1 MFTHFYVHKVKST
14 SNKYNLE
21 VTNYF
26 DLVDISTC
34 GCGVNKINIW

>member
-1 MFTHFYVHKVKST
+1 MFTPFYVHKVKFR
-14 SNKYNLE
+14 SNRYNLE

-26 DLVDISTC
+26 DLVDISTY